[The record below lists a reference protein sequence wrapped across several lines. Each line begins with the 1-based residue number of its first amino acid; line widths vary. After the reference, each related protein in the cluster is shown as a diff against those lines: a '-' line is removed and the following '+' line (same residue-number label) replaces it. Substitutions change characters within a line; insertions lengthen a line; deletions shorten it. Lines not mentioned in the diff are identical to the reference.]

1 LKNEKQEATTNIYKY
16 DVQSLTI
23 HFLNDAKCKRNDDV
37 DICNYK
43 NILTLRRNSRKQKI
57 ILQTTK
63 KQHINKTKN
72 KNTRIMF

>member
-1 LKNEKQEATTNIYKY
+1 MKKWEATTSIYKY
-16 DVQSLTI
+16 DGQSSTI

-57 ILQTTK
+57 ILQTIK
-63 KQHINKTKN
+63 KQHVNKTN
-72 KNTRIMF
+72 KKKTQE